1 VVLVFLIDGLMVSRS
16 LRWRSQHG
24 AIRRA
29 SRCSGNGA
37 RSERGDIRVAA
48 GERTTSPALS
58 KLSQI
63 DHMQS
68 MGRWDNFRPQ
78 RGAARVGDR
87 NGKITADSRRQR
99 AASGAQGAAMSEEEE
114 KELAKRP
121 LSWEE
126 VRRLMVAPSTGAPAS
141 GLMSSTPSSIQSNP
155 APRRRAIAGPIEEPV
170 DSSFPLAND
179 DLLPSERPLGK
190 RARALSRFLITFCIG
205 VAATLAWQSYG
216 GTAREIIANSSP
228 QLSWLA
234 PPAAPVAE
242 ASGLAPPAA
251 PVAEASAA
259 PSPDQEELKG
269 IWFGLA
275 GVRQRVDEIAAQL
288 AAGQEQVTRDIN
300 NLKAVE
306 QDILDKISAPPPRP
320 AAPARKSVP
329 LTPLPLTP
337 LPLTPPEAQPAR

>member
-1 VVLVFLIDGLMVSRS
+1 ML
-16 LRWRSQHG
+16 
-24 AIRRA
+24 
-29 SRCSGNGA
+29 
-37 RSERGDIRVAA
+37 E
-48 GERTTSPALS
+48 
-58 KLSQI
+58 K
-63 DHMQS
+63 
-68 MGRWDNFRPQ
+68 
-78 RGAARVGDR
+78 
-87 NGKITADSRRQR
+87 
-99 AASGAQGAAMSEEEE
+99 

-121 LSWEE
+121 PSWEE

-141 GLMSSTPSSIQSNP
+141 GLMSSTPSSKQSKP
-155 APRRRAIAGPIEEPV
+155 APRRMAIAEPIEEPV

-179 DLLPSERPLGK
+179 DLPSDRLPLGK
-190 RARALSRFLITFCIG
+190 RLSRFLIPFCIG

-216 GTAREIIANSSP
+216 DTAREMIAGWSP

-251 PVAEASAA
+251 PVAEASGLAPPAAPVAEAPAA
-259 PSPDQEELKG
+259 PSPDQDELKG

-300 NLKAVE
+300 KLQAVE
-306 QDILDKISAPPPRP
+306 QDILDKISTPPPRP

-337 LPLTPPEAQPAR
+337 LPLTPPEAQPTR

>member
-1 VVLVFLIDGLMVSRS
+1 
-16 LRWRSQHG
+16 
-24 AIRRA
+24 
-29 SRCSGNGA
+29 
-37 RSERGDIRVAA
+37 
-48 GERTTSPALS
+48 
-58 KLSQI
+58 
-63 DHMQS
+63 
-68 MGRWDNFRPQ
+68 
-78 RGAARVGDR
+78 
-87 NGKITADSRRQR
+87 
-99 AASGAQGAAMSEEEE
+99 MSEK

-121 LSWEE
+121 PSWKEM
-126 VRRLMVAPSTGAPAS
+126 RRLMVVPSTSAPAS
-141 GLMSSTPSSIQSNP
+141 GLMSSTLSSIQSNP
-155 APRRRAIAGPIEEPV
+155 APRRLAVAEPIEEPV

-179 DLLPSERPLGK
+179 DLPSDRLPLGK
-190 RARALSRFLITFCIG
+190 RLSRFLIPFCIG

-216 GTAREIIANSSP
+216 DTAREMIAGWSP

-242 ASGLAPPAA
+242 ASAA
-251 PVAEASAA
+251 L
-259 PSPDQEELKG
+259 SPDQEELKG

-337 LPLTPPEAQPAR
+337 PEAQPTR